1 MGLPLSSRKIAI
13 LYQLF
18 DGMHVS
24 ALHAAVNFRKHLK
37 VDLSR
42 REVLTLMAL
51 FTFWQCKIISPSY
64 NLLLE
69 RCVGAKR
76 STMFTAMKSL
86 EDRGLLIRRSF
97 LDRKD
102 GSRHVV
108 FFLDLPGIFTDECCA
123 QLDSDPKAPIT
134 TRHTI
139 EVGRTA
145 STEEILAMVTF
156 ADVSQWQ
163 EIDCKLTRRKLP
175 LGNFDDLSG
184 FLLPCPDN
192 FPVREEEDPKPELC
206 VAVSDN
212 QGDLFDMLHEAKT
225 QETNNKAA
233 ATHGTEDQGAYGTL
247 WPTAATIPGGSAWTP
262 ADVEDT
268 STVPATPAAE
278 ESVQERAERI
288 IHDHAGDDVI
298 DAEIIDVEI
307 VEDETP
313 SDTLIDAPVSQELAI
328 ATPAVPVKAKKPKK
342 RNDYPDDFEEF
353 WRIYPRHEDKKKA
366 FKVWQTALKNGAT
379 ADEIIAG
386 AARYAKYRA
395 GEPEQYTKHPST
407 WLNGDCWE
415 NEYSTAGTGYGS
427 GQYGSRM
434 SPEEAADNRAAVS
447 STFMRTIRMWGFSSM
462 EEYLEHEAAKEKIAR
477 EDEEKMY
484 AEQAAILSAF

>member
-1 MGLPLSSRKIAI
+1 
-13 LYQLF
+13 
-18 DGMHVS
+18 MHVS
-24 ALHAAVNFRKHLK
+24 ALHAAVNSRKHLK
-37 VDLSR
+37 VDLNR

-51 FTFWQCKIISPSY
+51 FTFWQCKIVSPSY

-76 STMFTAMKSL
+76 STMFSAMKSL

-123 QLDSDPKAPIT
+123 ELDSDPKAPIT

-163 EIDCKLTRRKLP
+163 EINCKLTSKKSP
-175 LGNFDDLSG
+175 LGFFDDLSG

-192 FPVREEEDPKPELC
+192 VPVHKEEEPEPELC
-206 VAVSDN
+206 VTVSDN

-225 QETNNKAA
+225 QESNNQAKA
-233 ATHGTEDQGAYGTL
+233 TSNTKTEGAYGMS
-247 WPTAATIPGGSAWTP
+247 WPETAKVPGGSEWAPGDTTI
-262 ADVEDT
+262 T
-268 STVPATPAAE
+268 STVSGAPAQH

-288 IHDHAGDDVI
+288 IRNHSGDDVI
-298 DAEIIDVEI
+298 DAEIINVEI

-313 SDTLIDAPVSQELAI
+313 SDTLIDAPASQELAI
-328 ATPAVPVKAKKPKK
+328 TTPKAPVKAKKSSG
-342 RNDYPDDFEEF
+342 YADDFENF
-353 WRIYPRHEDKKKA
+353 WRTYPRRIEKKSA
-366 FKVWQTALKNGAT
+366 FKAWKTALKSGAT
-379 ADEIIAG
+379 ADEITAG

-395 GEPEQYTKHPST
+395 GEPERFTKHPST
-407 WLNGDCWE
+407 WLNQGCWE
-415 NEYSTAGTGYGS
+415 DEYSTAGIGYGYNGGNGTGLVARTS
-427 GQYGSRM
+427 
-434 SPEEAADNRAAVS
+434 EEAEYLRQLDNSCSEMFYRS
-447 STFMRTIRMWGFSSM
+447 LGFNSA
-462 EEYLEHEAAKEKIAR
+462 EEYVEYQRGIAELNAREAEAA
-477 EDEEKMY
+477 Y
-484 AEQAAILSAF
+484 AEAAARRIAF

>member
-1 MGLPLSSRKIAI
+1 
-13 LYQLF
+13 
-18 DGMHVS
+18 MHVS
-24 ALHAAVNFRKHLK
+24 ALHAAVNSRKHLK
-37 VDLSR
+37 VDLNR

-51 FTFWQCKIISPSY
+51 FTFWQCKIVSPSY

-123 QLDSDPKAPIT
+123 ELDSDPKAPIT

-163 EIDCKLTRRKLP
+163 EINCKLTSKKSP
-175 LGNFDDLSG
+175 LGFFDDLSG

-192 FPVREEEDPKPELC
+192 VPVHKEEEPEPELC
-206 VAVSDN
+206 VTVSDN

-225 QETNNKAA
+225 QESNNQAKA
-233 ATHGTEDQGAYGTL
+233 TSNTKTEGAYGMS
-247 WPTAATIPGGSAWTP
+247 WPETAKVPGGSEWAPGDTTS
-262 ADVEDT
+262 T
-268 STVPATPAAE
+268 STVSGAPAQH

-288 IHDHAGDDVI
+288 IRNHSGDDVI

-313 SDTLIDAPVSQELAI
+313 SDTLIGIPVSQELAI
-328 ATPAVPVKAKKPKK
+328 TTPKAPVKAKKSSG
-342 RNDYPDDFEEF
+342 YTDDFENF
-353 WRIYPRHEDKKKA
+353 WRTYPRRIEKKSA
-366 FKVWQTALKNGAT
+366 FKAWKTALKSGAT
-379 ADEIIAG
+379 ADEITAG

-395 GEPEQYTKHPST
+395 GEPERFTKHPST
-407 WLNGDCWE
+407 WLNQGCWE
-415 NEYSTAGTGYGS
+415 DEYSTAGIGYGYN
-427 GQYGSRM
+427 GGNGTGLVARNA
-434 SPEEAADNRAAVS
+434 EEAEYLRQLDNSCSEMFYRS
-447 STFMRTIRMWGFSSM
+447 LGFNTA
-462 EEYLEHEAAKEKIAR
+462 EEYVEYQRGIAELNAREAEAA
-477 EDEEKMY
+477 Y
-484 AEQAAILSAF
+484 AEAAAQRIAF

>member
-175 LGNFDDLSG
+175 LGNSDDLSG

-233 ATHGTEDQGAYGTL
+233 ETHGTEDQGAYGTL

-288 IHDHAGDDVI
+288 IRDHPSDDVI

-307 VEDETP
+307 IEDETP
-313 SDTLIDAPVSQELAI
+313 SDTLIDVPASQELTI
-328 ATPAVPVKAKKPKK
+328 TTPKTPVKAKGNSEGECEKEFAKFYEIFPRHVGRKPAFEAWKKVLKAGKKTAAELIEAAEAYAEYRAGKPKK
-342 RNDYPDDFEEF
+342 
-353 WRIYPRHEDKKKA
+353 
-366 FKVWQTALKNGAT
+366 
-379 ADEIIAG
+379 
-386 AARYAKYRA
+386 
-395 GEPEQYTKHPST
+395 YTLHPAT
-407 WLNGDCWE
+407 WLNQERWAD
-415 NEYSTAGTGYGS
+415 EYEEDNTGYGS

-434 SPEEAADNRAAVS
+434 SPEEAADNRAAVTS
-447 STFMRTIRMWGFSSM
+447 SFIHSIRMQGFSSM
-462 EEYLEHEAAKEKIAR
+462 EEYLEHDAAMERLSREAA
-477 EDEEKMY
+477 EEEY
-484 AEQAAILSAF
+484 AERAAILNAF

>member
-1 MGLPLSSRKIAI
+1 M
-13 LYQLF
+13 F
-18 DGMHVS
+18 DGMHLS
-24 ALHAAVNFRKHLK
+24 ALHAAVNSRKHLK
-37 VDLSR
+37 VDLNR

-51 FTFWQCKIISPSY
+51 FTFWQCKIVSPSY

-123 QLDSDPKAPIT
+123 ELDSDPKAPIT

-163 EIDCKLTRRKLP
+163 EINCKLTSKKSP
-175 LGNFDDLSG
+175 LGFFDDLSG

-192 FPVREEEDPKPELC
+192 VPVHKEEEPEPELC
-206 VAVSDN
+206 VTVSDN

-225 QETNNKAA
+225 QESNNQAKA
-233 ATHGTEDQGAYGTL
+233 TSNTKTEGAYGMS
-247 WPTAATIPGGSAWTP
+247 WPETAKVPGGSEWAPGDTTS
-262 ADVEDT
+262 T
-268 STVPATPAAE
+268 STVSGAPAQH

-288 IHDHAGDDVI
+288 IRDHPGDDVI

-307 VEDETP
+307 IEDETP
-313 SDTLIDAPVSQELAI
+313 SDTLIDVPASQELAI
-328 ATPAVPVKAKKPKK
+328 ATPKAPVKAKGNSEGDCEKEFAKFYEVFPRHVGRKPAFEAWKKVLKAGKKTAAELIEAADAYAKHRAGKPK
-342 RNDYPDDFEEF
+342 
-353 WRIYPRHEDKKKA
+353 
-366 FKVWQTALKNGAT
+366 
-379 ADEIIAG
+379 
-386 AARYAKYRA
+386 
-395 GEPEQYTKHPST
+395 QYTLHPST
-407 WLNGDCWE
+407 WLNQERWE
-415 NEYSTAGTGYGS
+415 DEYEEDTTSYGYNGYSGGGIVARTPEDAEYFRNLDAACTEMYYKSHGFRTAEEFIEYQRGIAALNARQAEEDYA
-427 GQYGSRM
+427 
-434 SPEEAADNRAAVS
+434 EAAANRIP
-447 STFMRTIRMWGFSSM
+447 F
-462 EEYLEHEAAKEKIAR
+462 
-477 EDEEKMY
+477 
-484 AEQAAILSAF
+484 

>member
-1 MGLPLSSRKIAI
+1 MAHGNLVRNYFACNAQAALLNPSLVKIKLSTKE
-13 LYQLF
+13 
-18 DGMHVS
+18 
-24 ALHAAVNFRKHLK
+24 ALAYAALLSYWGC
-37 VDLSR
+37 DTITPTWDALLSR
-42 REVLTLMAL
+42 SRLGKTALSAALDSLEVKRTLERRRFTDRTGRRHVIYFLNVEAL
-51 FTFWQCKIISPSY
+51 FEKDVIEACGMEDDLYKHSIK
-64 NLLLE
+64 E
-69 RCVGAKR
+69 GASDSAVLARVHHLNTTGWK
-76 STMFTAMKSL
+76 STRFTTKHVKESLAPEEESSCGYDEDSL
-86 EDRGLLIRRSF
+86 EGF
-97 LDRKD
+97 L
-102 GSRHVV
+102 
-108 FFLDLPGIFTDECCA
+108 
-123 QLDSDPKAPIT
+123 
-134 TRHTI
+134 
-139 EVGRTA
+139 
-145 STEEILAMVTF
+145 
-156 ADVSQWQ
+156 
-163 EIDCKLTRRKLP
+163 
-175 LGNFDDLSG
+175 LSG
-184 FLLPCPDN
+184 FPN
-192 FPVREEEDPKPELC
+192 EMPVEEPREEIYPREGMQPLFGDGADLEDDAQSTPEL
-206 VAVSDN
+206 ASDSS
-212 QGDLFDMLHEAKT
+212 DP
-225 QETNNKAA
+225 
-233 ATHGTEDQGAYGTL
+233 
-247 WPTAATIPGGSAWTP
+247 WPTAATIPGGSEWAP
-262 ADVEDT
+262 DDAEDT
-268 STVPATPAAE
+268 SMVFDVPTQR

-288 IHDHAGDDVI
+288 IRDHPGDDMI

-313 SDTLIDAPVSQELAI
+313 SDTLIDVPASQELAI
-328 ATPAVPVKAKKPKK
+328 TTPAVPVKAKKSKK

-477 EDEEKMY
+477 EDEETMY

>member
-1 MGLPLSSRKIAI
+1 
-13 LYQLF
+13 
-18 DGMHVS
+18 MHVS

-163 EIDCKLTRRKLP
+163 EISCKPTRKKLP
-175 LGNFDDLSG
+175 LDNFDNLSD

-192 FPVREEEDPKPELC
+192 IPAHAEEEPKPDLC

-225 QETNNKAA
+225 QETSNKAA

-247 WPTAATIPGGSAWTP
+247 WPTAATIPGGSTWAP

-268 STVPATPAAE
+268 STMPATPAAE
-278 ESVQERAERI
+278 ESVQEHAERI
-288 IHDHAGDDVI
+288 IRDHPGGDVI

-313 SDTLIDAPVSQELAI
+313 SDTLIDVPASQELTVA
-328 ATPAVPVKAKKPKK
+328 APKAPVKAKKSKK

-353 WRIYPRHEDKKKA
+353 WRTYPRHEDKKKA

-415 NEYSTAGTGYGS
+415 NEYSTAGMGYGS
-427 GQYGSRM
+427 SQYGSRL
-434 SPEEAADNRAAVS
+434 SPEEAAFNREAIA
-447 STFMRTIRMWGFSSM
+447 STFADRLREWGYSSV
-462 EEYLEHEAAKEKIAR
+462 EEYREHTEGLSRMYR
-477 EDEEKMY
+477 EDAEEQR
-484 AEQAAILSAF
+484 AQELAILNAF

>member
-1 MGLPLSSRKIAI
+1 
-13 LYQLF
+13 
-18 DGMHVS
+18 MHVS
-24 ALHAAVNFRKHLK
+24 ALHAAVNSRKHLK
-37 VDLSR
+37 VDLNR

-51 FTFWQCKIISPSY
+51 FTFWQCKIVSPSY

-76 STMFTAMKSL
+76 STMFSAMKSL

-102 GSRHVV
+102 GSRHIV

-123 QLDSDPKAPIT
+123 ELDSDPKAPIT

-139 EVGRTA
+139 EMGRTA

-163 EIDCKLTRRKLP
+163 EINCKLTSKKSP
-175 LGNFDDLSG
+175 LGFFDDLSG
-184 FLLPCPDN
+184 FLLPCQDN
-192 FPVREEEDPKPELC
+192 VPVHKEEEPEPELC
-206 VAVSDN
+206 ITVSDN

-225 QETNNKAA
+225 QESNNQAKA
-233 ATHGTEDQGAYGTL
+233 TSNTKTEGAYGMS
-247 WPTAATIPGGSAWTP
+247 WPETAKVPGGSEWAPGDTTS
-262 ADVEDT
+262 T
-268 STVPATPAAE
+268 STVSGAPAQH

-288 IHDHAGDDVI
+288 IRDHPGDDVI

-328 ATPAVPVKAKKPKK
+328 ATPAVPVKAKKPSG
-342 RNDYPDDFEEF
+342 YTDDFENF
-353 WRIYPRHEDKKKA
+353 WRTYPRRIEKKSA
-366 FKVWQTALKNGAT
+366 FKAWKTALKSGAT
-379 ADEIIAG
+379 ADEITAG

-395 GEPEQYTKHPST
+395 GEPERFTKHPST
-407 WLNGDCWE
+407 WLNQGCWE
-415 NEYSTAGTGYGS
+415 DEYSTAGIGYGYN
-427 GQYGSRM
+427 GGNGTGLVARNA
-434 SPEEAADNRAAVS
+434 EEA
-447 STFMRTIRMWGFSSM
+447 
-462 EEYLEHEAAKEKIAR
+462 EYLRQLDNSCSEMYYRSLGFNTAAEYVEYQRGIAELNAREAEAA
-477 EDEEKMY
+477 Y
-484 AEQAAILSAF
+484 AEAAARRIAF

>member
-1 MGLPLSSRKIAI
+1 
-13 LYQLF
+13 
-18 DGMHVS
+18 MHVS
-24 ALHAAVNFRKHLK
+24 ALHAAVNSRKHLK
-37 VDLSR
+37 VDLNR

-51 FTFWQCKIISPSY
+51 FTFWQCKIVSPSY

-76 STMFTAMKSL
+76 STMFSAMKSL

-123 QLDSDPKAPIT
+123 ELDSDPKAPIT

-163 EIDCKLTRRKLP
+163 EINCKLTSKKSP
-175 LGNFDDLSG
+175 LGFFDDLSG

-192 FPVREEEDPKPELC
+192 VPVHKEEEPEPELC
-206 VAVSDN
+206 VTVSDN

-225 QETNNKAA
+225 QESNNQAKA
-233 ATHGTEDQGAYGTL
+233 TSNTKTEGAYGMS
-247 WPTAATIPGGSAWTP
+247 WPETAKVPGGSEWAPGDTTS
-262 ADVEDT
+262 T
-268 STVPATPAAE
+268 STVSGAPAQH
-278 ESVQERAERI
+278 ESVQERVERI
-288 IHDHAGDDVI
+288 IRNHSGDDVI

-313 SDTLIDAPVSQELAI
+313 SDTLIDIPVSQELAI
-328 ATPAVPVKAKKPKK
+328 TTPKAPVKAKKSSG
-342 RNDYPDDFEEF
+342 YTDDFENF
-353 WRIYPRHEDKKKA
+353 WRTYPRRIEKKSA
-366 FKVWQTALKNGAT
+366 FKAWKTALKSGAT
-379 ADEIIAG
+379 ADEITAG

-395 GEPEQYTKHPST
+395 GEPERFTKHPST
-407 WLNGDCWE
+407 WLNQGCWE
-415 NEYSTAGTGYGS
+415 DEYSTAGIGYGYNGGTS
-427 GQYGSRM
+427 TGLVART
-434 SPEEAADNRAAVS
+434 PEEAEYLRQLDNSCSEMFYRS
-447 STFMRTIRMWGFSSM
+447 LGFNTA
-462 EEYLEHEAAKEKIAR
+462 EEYVEYQRGIAALNAREAEAA
-477 EDEEKMY
+477 Y
-484 AEQAAILSAF
+484 AEAAAQRIAF

>member
-1 MGLPLSSRKIAI
+1 
-13 LYQLF
+13 
-18 DGMHVS
+18 MHVS
-24 ALHAAVNFRKHLK
+24 ALHAAVNSRKHLK
-37 VDLSR
+37 VDLNR

-51 FTFWQCKIISPSY
+51 FTFWQCKIVSPSY

-76 STMFTAMKSL
+76 STMFSAMKSL

-123 QLDSDPKAPIT
+123 ELDSDPKAPIT

-163 EIDCKLTRRKLP
+163 EISCKTTSKKSP
-175 LGNFDDLSG
+175 LGFFDDLSG

-192 FPVREEEDPKPELC
+192 VPVHKEEEPEPELC

-225 QETNNKAA
+225 QESNNQVKA
-233 ATHGTEDQGAYGTL
+233 TRNTKTEGAYGMS
-247 WPTAATIPGGSAWTP
+247 WPETAEVPGGSEWAPGDTTS
-262 ADVEDT
+262 T
-268 STVPATPAAE
+268 STVSGAPAQH

-288 IHDHAGDDVI
+288 IRDHPGDDVI
-298 DAEIIDVEI
+298 DVEVIDVEI

-328 ATPAVPVKAKKPKK
+328 ATPAVPVKAKKPSG
-342 RNDYPDDFEEF
+342 YTDDFENF
-353 WRIYPRHEDKKKA
+353 WRTYPRRIEKKSA
-366 FKVWQTALKNGAT
+366 FKAWKTALKSGAT
-379 ADEIIAG
+379 ADEITAG

-395 GEPEQYTKHPST
+395 GEPERFTKHPST
-407 WLNGDCWE
+407 WLNRGCWE
-415 NEYSTAGTGYGS
+415 DEYSTAGIGYGYN
-427 GQYGSRM
+427 GGNGTGLVARNA
-434 SPEEAADNRAAVS
+434 EEAEYLRQLDNSCSEMFYRS
-447 STFMRTIRMWGFSSM
+447 FGFSTAA
-462 EEYLEHEAAKEKIAR
+462 EYVEYQRGIAELNAREAEAA
-477 EDEEKMY
+477 Y
-484 AEQAAILSAF
+484 AEAAARRIAF

>member
-1 MGLPLSSRKIAI
+1 
-13 LYQLF
+13 
-18 DGMHVS
+18 MHVS
-24 ALHAAVNFRKHLK
+24 ALHAAVNSRKHLK
-37 VDLSR
+37 VDLNR

-51 FTFWQCKIISPSY
+51 FTFWQCKIVSPSY

-76 STMFTAMKSL
+76 STMFSAMKSL

-123 QLDSDPKAPIT
+123 ELDSDPKAPIT

-139 EVGRTA
+139 EMGRTA

-163 EIDCKLTRRKLP
+163 EINCKLTSKKSP
-175 LGNFDDLSG
+175 LGFFDDLSG

-192 FPVREEEDPKPELC
+192 VPVHKEGEPEPELC
-206 VAVSDN
+206 VTVSDN

-225 QETNNKAA
+225 QESNNQAKA
-233 ATHGTEDQGAYGTL
+233 TRNTKTEGAYGMS
-247 WPTAATIPGGSAWTP
+247 WPETVEVPGGSEWAPGDTTS
-262 ADVEDT
+262 T
-268 STVPATPAAE
+268 STVSGAPAQH

-288 IHDHAGDDVI
+288 IRNHSGDDVI

-313 SDTLIDAPVSQELAI
+313 SDTLIDVPASQELAI
-328 ATPAVPVKAKKPKK
+328 ATPKAPMKAKKSKK

-353 WRIYPRHEDKKKA
+353 WRTYPRHEDKKKA
-366 FKVWQTALKNGAT
+366 FSVWQKALKGGAT

-395 GEPEQYTKHPST
+395 GEPKQYTKHPAT

-415 NEYSTAGTGYGS
+415 NEYSTAGIGYGS
-427 GQYGSRM
+427 GQYGSRL
-434 SPEEAADNRAAVS
+434 SPEEAALNREAIA
-447 STFMRTIRMWGFSSM
+447 STFADRLREWGYSSV
-462 EEYLEHEAAKEKIAR
+462 EEYREHTEGLSRMYR
-477 EDEEKMY
+477 EDAEEQR
-484 AEQAAILSAF
+484 AQELAILNAF

>member
-1 MGLPLSSRKIAI
+1 MAHGNLVRNYFACNAQAALLNPGLVKVKLSTKE
-13 LYQLF
+13 
-18 DGMHVS
+18 
-24 ALHAAVNFRKHLK
+24 ALAYAALLSYWGC
-37 VDLSR
+37 DTITPTWDALLSR
-42 REVLTLMAL
+42 SRLGKTALSAALDSLEVKRTLERRRFTDRTGRRHVIYFLNVEAL
-51 FTFWQCKIISPSY
+51 FEKDVIEAC
-64 NLLLE
+64 
-69 RCVGAKR
+69 G
-76 STMFTAMKSL
+76 L
-86 EDRGLLIRRSF
+86 EDDLYKHSIKEGTSDNAVLARVRHLNTTGWKSTRFTTKQVKESLAPEEESSCGYDEDSLDGF
-97 LDRKD
+97 L
-102 GSRHVV
+102 
-108 FFLDLPGIFTDECCA
+108 
-123 QLDSDPKAPIT
+123 
-134 TRHTI
+134 
-139 EVGRTA
+139 
-145 STEEILAMVTF
+145 
-156 ADVSQWQ
+156 
-163 EIDCKLTRRKLP
+163 
-175 LGNFDDLSG
+175 LSG
-184 FLLPCPDN
+184 FPDEM
-192 FPVREEEDPKPELC
+192 PVEEPLEEIYPREGMQPLFGDGADLEDDAQSTPEL
-206 VAVSDN
+206 ASDSS
-212 QGDLFDMLHEAKT
+212 DP
-225 QETNNKAA
+225 
-233 ATHGTEDQGAYGTL
+233 

-262 ADVEDT
+262 TDVEDT
-268 STVPATPAAE
+268 STVSATPAAE

-313 SDTLIDAPVSQELAI
+313 SDTLIDVPVSQELAI
-328 ATPAVPVKAKKPKK
+328 AIPAVPVKAKKPKK

-477 EDEEKMY
+477 EDEETMY

>member
-1 MGLPLSSRKIAI
+1 
-13 LYQLF
+13 
-18 DGMHVS
+18 MHVS

-163 EIDCKLTRRKLP
+163 EIDCKPTRKKLP
-175 LGNFDDLSG
+175 LDNFDNLSD

-192 FPVREEEDPKPELC
+192 IPAHAEEEPKPDLC

-212 QGDLFDMLHEAKT
+212 QGDLFDMLHDTET
-225 QETNNKAA
+225 QEADNKAK
-233 ATHGTEDQGAYGTL
+233 ATHGMEDDGAYRTS
-247 WPTAATIPGGSAWTP
+247 WPAAATIPGGSTWAPT
-262 ADVEDT
+262 DVEDT
-268 STVPATPAAE
+268 SMVSDAPVSR

-288 IHDHAGDDVI
+288 VRDHAGDDVI
-298 DAEIIDVEI
+298 DAEII
-307 VEDETP
+307 EDEPP
-313 SDTLIDAPVSQELAI
+313 SDTLIGVPVSQELAI
-328 ATPAVPVKAKKPKK
+328 ATTKTPVKAKK

-353 WRIYPRHEDKKKA
+353 WRTYPRTKEKPPAFKAWKKA
-366 FKVWQTALKNGAT
+366 LKSGAT

-386 AARYAKYRA
+386 AGRYARYRA
-395 GEPEQYTKHPST
+395 GEPERFTKYPAT
-407 WLNGDCWE
+407 WLNQGLWVE
-415 NEYSTAGTGYGS
+415 EYSTDDTGYGS
-427 GQYGSRM
+427 GQYGSRL
-434 SPEEAADNRAAVS
+434 SPEEAALNREAIA
-447 STFMRTIRMWGFSSM
+447 STFADRLREWGYSSV
-462 EEYLEHEAAKEKIAR
+462 EEYREHTEGLSRMYR
-477 EDEEKMY
+477 EDAEEQR
-484 AEQAAILSAF
+484 AQELAILNAF

>member
-1 MGLPLSSRKIAI
+1 MAHGNLVRNYFACNAQAALLNPSLVKIKLSTKE
-13 LYQLF
+13 
-18 DGMHVS
+18 
-24 ALHAAVNFRKHLK
+24 ALAYAALLSYWGC
-37 VDLSR
+37 DTITPTWDALLSR
-42 REVLTLMAL
+42 SRLGKTALSAALDSLEVKRTLERRRFTDRTGRRHVIYFLNVEAL
-51 FTFWQCKIISPSY
+51 FEKDVIEACGMEDDLYKHSIK
-64 NLLLE
+64 E
-69 RCVGAKR
+69 GASDSAVLARVHHLNTTGWK
-76 STMFTAMKSL
+76 STRFTTKHVKESLAPEEESSCGYDEDSL
-86 EDRGLLIRRSF
+86 EGF
-97 LDRKD
+97 L
-102 GSRHVV
+102 
-108 FFLDLPGIFTDECCA
+108 
-123 QLDSDPKAPIT
+123 
-134 TRHTI
+134 
-139 EVGRTA
+139 
-145 STEEILAMVTF
+145 
-156 ADVSQWQ
+156 
-163 EIDCKLTRRKLP
+163 
-175 LGNFDDLSG
+175 LSG
-184 FLLPCPDN
+184 FPN
-192 FPVREEEDPKPELC
+192 EMPVEEPREEIYPREGMQPLFGDGADLEDDAQSTPEL
-206 VAVSDN
+206 ASDSS
-212 QGDLFDMLHEAKT
+212 DP
-225 QETNNKAA
+225 
-233 ATHGTEDQGAYGTL
+233 
-247 WPTAATIPGGSAWTP
+247 WPTAATIPGGSEWAP
-262 ADVEDT
+262 DDAEDT
-268 STVPATPAAE
+268 SMVFDVPTQR

-288 IHDHAGDDVI
+288 IRDHPSDDMI

-313 SDTLIDAPVSQELAI
+313 SDTLIDVPASQELAI
-328 ATPAVPVKAKKPKK
+328 TTPAVPVKAKKSKK

-477 EDEEKMY
+477 EDEETMY